1 MVASDKRADPSMD
14 SSSHDPDSSS
24 KKILDQRE
32 DELSEEDQVLKEKLD
47 LLVTRAMDPDQS
59 IQKFALETIRT
70 EIRTA
75 TSSMTSV
82 PKPLKFLRPHFQT
95 LKDYYAH
102 SMAEGTNRVFL
113 ADILSVL
120 AMTMGDTTQCES
132 LRFKLRGTSEPP
144 HHWGHEYVRHLA
156 GEIAQEYATV
166 SDLKDMCDEDPIVS
180 RPSGTQYL
188 LRATLSEISKL
199 VGDIVPF
206 LISSNAEPEAVDLL
220 MEVDSLPQLLTHTD
234 AHNYSRVCLYL
245 KACADYVVE
254 QEDIDQLLKIA
265 ADIYVKVCKYPE
277 ALQVALRKNDL
288 EMIHTI
294 YASSD
299 ADSTIRLQ
307 MAFDLARAGIL
318 LDEDIESDENL
329 RGVMSNR
336 KLSAQYL
343 ALGKDLDVLEPKTP
357 EDIFKTHLL
366 DSRSSAAS
374 NIDSARANLAKTF
387 VNAFVNMGF
396 GSDKLMSDNE
406 TNWIYRNKEHGMMS
420 AAASV
425 GMISL
430 WDVDSGLDDVDKYQW
445 AEQEYVRAGA
455 MLGMGLVFANVRHEV
470 EPVLGLLQDHVTSD
484 SISVRIGAIS
494 GLGIA
499 YAGTQKEDLKEILLP
514 ILVDGEVSA
523 DVVSL
528 AALSLG
534 LTFIGSADEGLSM
547 ALLEAMADRK
557 ATGDTTREPLVQILL
572 PLAFGFL
579 FLGRQD
585 NVEAVEQ
592 SIDAMVGNNS
602 LMGRVASTTLL
613 ACAHCGSGHV
623 VYVQKFLGMCGEH
636 PSHQSEDVSSGSSG
650 LTESSTA
657 QQSTSTGA
665 ENRSNVT
672 ERAENGLGV
681 GDSDAASSGASRTD
695 SNSNLGQNSGNTSNE
710 NLRSLGDDSKRIAT
724 AEQAVA
730 VLGLALISMGEEL
743 GADMSIRTFGHL
755 LQYGDPVIRRVVPLA
770 IGLLSVSDPKLTLMD
785 ILSKFTHD
793 SDLEVAQA
801 AIIGLG
807 LIGAGTNNSRI
818 AGILRQLSV
827 YYSKEPSCLFL
838 VRISQGLL
846 HAGKGLV
853 SMNPYYADRFL
864 QSKTAIGGLLTML
877 FCCLDLKSTILGKYH
892 FLLYYLGL
900 AARPRMIYSV
910 DETVEFKATSVRV
923 GQAVDTVGQAG
934 RPKSITGFQTHT
946 TPVLLATGERA
957 EMATEEYSTV
967 AAALEGVIVVER
979 NPNWDEESGLTEAV
993 AQMGKPFGERD
1004 QRLDVPSKEGDSK
1017 ENNDANNRT

>member
-1 MVASDKRADPSMD
+1 MVAADNRSDPSMGAPP
-14 SSSHDPDSSS
+14 PDSELPS
-24 KKILDQRE
+24 KKALEKHE
-32 DELSEEDQVLKEKLD
+32 DELSEEDQALKEKLD
-47 LLVTRAMDPDQS
+47 LLVTRAMDSDHD

-102 SMAEGTNRVFL
+102 SMAEGTNRTFL

-120 AMTMGDTTQCES
+120 AMTMGDTSQRES
-132 LRFKLRGTSEPP
+132 LRFKLRGTPEAP

-156 GEIAQEYATV
+156 GEIAQEYGTI
-166 SDLKDMCDEDPIVS
+166 SELKDMRDEDQPDGGRS
-180 RPSGTQYL
+180 SELKFLQPATQ
-188 LRATLSEISKL
+188 SEISNL

-220 MEVDSLPQLLTHTD
+220 MEVDSLPQLLSHTD

-265 ADIYVKVCKYPE
+265 ADIYVKVHKYPD

-288 EMIHTI
+288 EMIHAI
-294 YASSD
+294 YGSSG
-299 ADSTIRLQ
+299 ADSTTRLQ

-318 LDEDIESDENL
+318 LDEDVEFDEKL
-329 RGVMSNR
+329 RTVMSNR
-336 KLSAQYL
+336 KLSTQYL
-343 ALGKDLDVLEPKTP
+343 ALAKDLDVLEPKTP

-366 DSRSSAAS
+366 DSRSSTAS

-396 GSDKLMSDNE
+396 GSDKLMSDTE
-406 TNWIYRNKEHGMMS
+406 TSWIYRNKEHGMMS

-430 WDVDSGLDDVDKYQW
+430 WDVESGLDDVDKYQW

-455 MLGMGLVFANVRHEV
+455 MLGMGLVYANIRHDV
-470 EPVLGLLQDHVTSD
+470 DPVLGLLQEHVMSE
-484 SISVRIGAIS
+484 SASVRIGAIA
-494 GLGIA
+494 GLGVA
-499 YAGTQKEDLKEILLP
+499 YAGTQKEDLKQILLP
-514 ILVDGEVSA
+514 ILIDGEMSA
-523 DVVSL
+523 DVASL

-547 ALLEAMADRK
+547 ALLEAMADRVT
-557 ATGDTTREPLVQILL
+557 TGDSTREPLVQIFL

-592 SIDAMVGNNS
+592 SIDAMVGNDS

-636 PSHQSEDVSSGSSG
+636 PSHQSDDDAVQADGQ
-650 LTESSTA
+650 TESTSGQQNASA
-657 QQSTSTGA
+657 QTESRNSGTG
-665 ENRSNVT
+665 
-672 ERAENGLGV
+672 RAENGASA
-681 GDSDAASSGASRTD
+681 DSSRTD
-695 SNSNLGQNSGNTSNE
+695 SDSNSGQSSGGDARD
-710 NLRSLGDDSKRIAT
+710 NLRVSAEDKKRVAT

-730 VLGLALISMGEEL
+730 ALGLALIAMGEEL
-743 GADMSIRTFGHL
+743 GAEMSIRTFGHL

-770 IGLLSVSDPKLTLMD
+770 IGLLSVSDPKLTLVDM
-785 ILSKFTHD
+785 LSKFTHD
-793 SDLEVAQA
+793 SDLDVAQA

-853 SMNPYYADRFL
+853 TMNPFCADRFL
-864 QSKTAIGGLLTML
+864 QNRTAIGGLLTVL

-892 FLLYYLGL
+892 FLLYYLAL
-900 AARPRMIYSV
+900 AARPRMIFSV
-910 DETVEFKATSVRV
+910 DESAEFKATSVRV

-967 AAALEGVIVVER
+967 AASLEGVIVVER
-979 NPNWDEESGLTEAV
+979 NPNWEEESGLAEAV
-993 AQMGKPFGERD
+993 ARMSKPQTEGE
-1004 QRLDVPSKEGDSK
+1004 QREDGTNKQDGLEGSDEK
-1017 ENNDANNRT
+1017 AKGRT

>member
-1 MVASDKRADPSMD
+1 MVAADNRP
-14 SSSHDPDSSS
+14 DPDMGAPSPGSELPS
-24 KKILDQRE
+24 KKASEKHD
-32 DELSEEDQVLKEKLD
+32 DELSEEDQALKEKLD
-47 LLVTRAMDPDQS
+47 LLVTRVMDPDHE

-95 LKDYYAH
+95 LKDFYAN

-113 ADILSVL
+113 ADVLSVL
-120 AMTMGDTTQCES
+120 AMTMGDSSQRES

-156 GEIAQEYATV
+156 GEIAQEYGTI
-166 SDLKDMCDEDPIVS
+166 SELGDMRDEDQPEIDRS
-180 RPSGTQYL
+180 PGLSYL
-188 LRATLSEISKL
+188 KRATLPEISKL

-220 MEVDSLPQLLTHTD
+220 MEVDALPQLLSHTD
-234 AHNYSRVCLYL
+234 SHNYSRVCLYL

-265 ADIYVKVCKYPE
+265 ADIYVKVHKYPE

-294 YASSD
+294 YGSSD
-299 ADSTIRLQ
+299 ADSTTRLQ

-318 LDEDIESDENL
+318 LDEDVEPDDKL
-329 RGVMSNR
+329 RVVMSNR
-336 KLSAQYL
+336 KLSTQYL
-343 ALGKDLDVLEPKTP
+343 ALAKDLDVLEPKTP

-366 DSRSSAAS
+366 DSRSSTAS

-396 GSDKLMSDNE
+396 GSDKLMSDAE
-406 TNWIYRNKEHGMMS
+406 TSWIYRNKEHGMMS

-430 WDVDSGLDDVDKYQW
+430 WDVESGLDDVDKYQW

-455 MLGMGLVFANVRHEV
+455 MLGMGLVFANIRHEV
-470 EPVLGLLQDHVTSD
+470 DPVLGLLQEHVTSEYA
-484 SISVRIGAIS
+484 SVRIGAIA
-494 GLGIA
+494 GLGVA

-514 ILVDGEVSA
+514 ILVDCEMSA
-523 DVVSL
+523 DVASL

-534 LTFIGSADEGLSM
+534 LTFIGSGDESLSM
-547 ALLEAMADRK
+547 ALLEAMVDRK

-592 SIDAMVGNNS
+592 SIHAMVGNDS

-636 PSHQSEDVSSGSSG
+636 PSHQSEDDSTQADGQTEVSTGQQNSAQ
-650 LTESSTA
+650 TESRNSA
-657 QQSTSTGA
+657 TG
-665 ENRSNVT
+665 
-672 ERAENGLGV
+672 RAENG
-681 GDSDAASSGASRTD
+681 ASAGSNRTENES
-695 SNSNLGQNSGNTSNE
+695 SNSDQNSGNDVSE
-710 NLRSLGDDSKRIAT
+710 NPRASAEDKKRVAT

-730 VLGLALISMGEEL
+730 VLGLALIAMGEEL
-743 GADMSIRTFGHL
+743 GAEMSIRTFSHL
-755 LQYGDPVIRRVVPLA
+755 LQYGDPVIRKVVPLA
-770 IGLLSVSDPKLTLMD
+770 IGLLSVSDPKLTLVD

-793 SDLEVAQA
+793 SDLDVAQG
-801 AIIGLG
+801 AIMGLG

-853 SMNPYYADRFL
+853 TMNPYFADRFL
-864 QSKTAIGGLLTML
+864 LNKTAIGGLLTVL
-877 FCCLDLKSTILGKYH
+877 FCCLDLKSTILGKHH

-900 AARPRMIYSV
+900 AARPRMIFSV
-910 DETVEFKATSVRV
+910 DESVEFKATSVRV

-957 EMATEEYSTV
+957 EMATEEFSTV
-967 AAALEGVIVVER
+967 AASLEGVIVVER
-979 NPNWDEESGLTEAV
+979 NPNWEEDSGLAEAV
-993 AQMGKPFGERD
+993 ARMSKRPVENE
-1004 QRLDVPSKEGDSK
+1004 QRVDESNKHDGLEGSEEVMK
-1017 ENNDANNRT
+1017 GGT